1 MKLNRNILLA
11 AILPA
16 LLMSAQIG
24 RADDASVWDGTWN
37 GMLGKV
43 KPWPISVT
51 IAQGKV
57 VSFTENGAT
66 FDVQFTKI
74 TPTLVVFGDP
84 LHYSMKLIK
93 TGDTTASVKIH
104 GRHGY
109 GSGALTKS

>member
-1 MKLNRNILLA
+1 MKLNRNILFA

-16 LLMSAQIG
+16 LLVSPQMG
-24 RADDASVWDGTWN
+24 RAADASVWDGTWS
-37 GMLGKV
+37 GVLGKV

-57 VSFTENGAT
+57 VNFIENGAA

-74 TPTLVVFGDP
+74 TPTMVVFGDP

-93 TGDTTASVKIH
+93 TGDTTAAVKIH

-109 GSGALTKS
+109 GSGALSKS